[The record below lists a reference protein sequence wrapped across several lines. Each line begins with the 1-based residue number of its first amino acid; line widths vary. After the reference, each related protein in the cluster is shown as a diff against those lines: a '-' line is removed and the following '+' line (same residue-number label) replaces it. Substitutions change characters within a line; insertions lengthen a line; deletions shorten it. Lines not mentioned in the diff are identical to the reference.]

1 MKRQLILFL
10 FLSFLTSHLSFS
22 QDTIM
27 TQPKKSTNIVKR
39 EKPLI
44 VVNDSILKYEVV
56 EHLNPNDIESV
67 TVWKDEKAMELY
79 GEKGKFGVI
88 IIKTKNILKEK
99 LIKIY
104 KEFKHEL

>member
-27 TQPKKSTNIVKR
+27 NQPKKSTNIVKR
-39 EKPLI
+39 DKPLI
-44 VVNDSILKYEVV
+44 VVNDSILRYEVM

-67 TVWKDEKAMELY
+67 TVLKDKKAMELY

-88 IIKTKNILKEK
+88 KITTKNISKRK
-99 LIKIY
+99 LRKIY